1 MSPASSRDGALVF
14 MGVVSLFAAMA
25 MLAGAAEPMALS
37 LVVLAWA
44 CGALWRIARID
55 GQRFRIDPW
64 WLFVLT
70 GAGALW
76 QGWITGPDVERGLM
90 RAMEGSGIGFL
101 AGAVPIVVAE
111 ALGRRWP
118 FFPGDALLFS
128 ALGWLLGPFG
138 LLWTLPVGAISAL
151 GRHAWVQRRRG
162 RSWLQGPVALGP
174 GMAVGGA
181 LVLSATVLGRA
192 GIGLG

>member
-1 MSPASSRDGALVF
+1 MNPASSRDAALVF
-14 MGVVSLFAAMA
+14 MGVVFLFAAMA
-25 MLAGAAEPMALS
+25 MLAGAAEPVALS
-37 LVVLAWA
+37 LVVLAWT
-44 CGALWRIARID
+44 CGALWRIACID
-55 GQRFRIDPW
+55 AQRFRIDPW
-64 WLFVLT
+64 WLFVLM

-76 QGWITGPDVERGLM
+76 QGWITGPDMEQGLM

-101 AGAVPIVVAE
+101 VGAVPIAVAE

-118 FFPGDALLFS
+118 FWPGDMLLFS

-138 LLWTLPVGAISAL
+138 LLWAFPVGAISAVA
-151 GRHAWVQRRRG
+151 RHALVKRRRG

-174 GMAVGGA
+174 GMAFGA
-181 LVLSATVLGRA
+181 VAVLAAAALDRA